1 MPKEPPKTLK
11 KILFEARKILWGKG
25 IDFSQTLY
33 GLDYDIFVS
42 LAQTNKTQMTLPK
55 KNFLKAR
62 DFILTNARM
71 IERRLFEYH
80 FADGDHMGVFHAV
93 YAYRNS
99 DGGFGHGMEP
109 DTASPESQ
117 PLFSIMALE
126 TLDEVGCLT
135 KEIILKDFMP
145 YFERVTTEKGGIP
158 WMYRPKSNYPCE
170 EHFKTVKEWAAL
182 STTAPLLG
190 ILEKYEVAIPWMEK
204 AEHFVWSEFERIKDK
219 HVFCY
224 LCVPRWLTFL
234 KYTKNRSK
242 AAKTIDNLNYWIT
255 NNDVVCEDK
264 TGDGWGLYGK
274 PHRLNYAPTPKSIL
288 YSTFNKDAIASDIQ
302 ELIRRQKADG
312 RWDTWY
318 GISEGTKLEWAGIQT
333 LWTLKTLK
341 NYDSIEL

>member
-1 MPKEPPKTLK
+1 MKLSKEN
-11 KILFEARKILWGKG
+11 
-25 IDFSQTLY
+25 Y
-33 GLDYDIFVS
+33 
-42 LAQTNKTQMTLPK
+42 
-55 KNFLKAR
+55 LKAR

-71 IERRLFEYH
+71 IERRLFEFY
-80 FADGDHMGVFHAV
+80 FAKGDNKGVFYAV

-126 TLDEVGCLT
+126 TLDEVGYLS

-145 YFERVTTEKGGIP
+145 YFKHITTEKGGIP
-158 WMYRPKSNYPCE
+158 WMLRPKSIYPCE

-190 ILEKYEVAIPWMEK
+190 ILEKYEVDIPWMKK
-204 AEHFVWSEFERIKDK
+204 AEEFVWSEFERIKDK

-234 KYTKNRSK
+234 KYTKSQNK
-242 AAKTIDNLNYWIT
+242 AKKTVNNLKNWIR
-255 NNDVVCEDK
+255 NKEIICKDK
-264 TGDGWGLYGK
+264 SDDGWGLYGK
-274 PHRLNYAPTPKSIL
+274 PHSLNYTSSPKSIL
-288 YSTFNKDAIASDIQ
+288 YSIFTKETIESDI
-302 ELIRRQKADG
+302 EALINRQKEDG

-341 NYDSIEL
+341 NYDRIEKK